1 MFYKPAVHRP
11 ALLVLYVPRARLAR
25 VVRLDFA
32 LFVLEDSRKEPS
44 PCNAVRIILLLVG
57 LAFQD
62 YKDFFIFSPYL
73 SLRLPFQF
81 SFRLIDVPPRLV
93 PPPPNAPSLASSVQP
108 SKIIRAMNFT
118 PVFRSVY
125 GASSSFRR
133 FLKYRRFTWDATF
146 REKVV
151 RPIRESDVSLTSR
164 S

>member
-81 SFRLIDVPPRLV
+81 SFRLIDVPQARPL
-93 PPPPNAPSLASSVQP
+93 PPSLASSVQP

>member
-81 SFRLIDVPPRLV
+81 SFRVIDVPPRLV
-93 PPPPNAPSLASSVQP
+93 LPPQRTLVSILGTALEDNTRNEFYSCLSLRLWSV
-108 SKIIRAMNFT
+108 I
-118 PVFRSVY
+118 
-125 GASSSFRR
+125 
-133 FLKYRRFTWDATF
+133 L
-146 REKVV
+146 
-151 RPIRESDVSLTSR
+151 VSTIP
-164 S
+164 

>member
-73 SLRLPFQF
+73 SL
-81 SFRLIDVPPRLV
+81 
-93 PPPPNAPSLASSVQP
+93 SLSVLLF
-108 SKIIRAMNFT
+108 N
-118 PVFRSVY
+118 
-125 GASSSFRR
+125 
-133 FLKYRRFTWDATF
+133 
-146 REKVV
+146 
-151 RPIRESDVSLTSR
+151 SLSG
-164 S
+164 

>member
-73 SLRLPFQF
+73 SL
-81 SFRLIDVPPRLV
+81 
-93 PPPPNAPSLASSVQP
+93 SLSP
-108 SKIIRAMNFT
+108 
-118 PVFRSVY
+118 
-125 GASSSFRR
+125 SSFSILFPADRR
-133 FLKYRRFTWDATF
+133 PSQARHPSPPTHPR
-146 REKVV
+146 
-151 RPIRESDVSLTSR
+151 
-164 S
+164 